1 VGALAF
7 TPRTAVPAKAGMT
20 KLDGITRWLTLLAIL
35 ALLFVASAA
44 RAENFP
50 AFTGLVVDQ
59 ANILPADRK
68 AALEQKLE
76 AFQQK
81 TGRQLAVATV
91 ASLEGDDIQDYG
103 YKLLRAWGV
112 GLKDANNGTVLLI
125 APNERKVG
133 IETGYGVEGVLT
145 DAYSSVIIHGTI
157 LPAFKAGDM
166 PGGIEKG
173 ADAIID
179 ILSQPDDQAKAKE
192 QAAIAAYNKTHQRN
206 GGGSVPLGFIF
217 WLVVFGVIMLT
228 QLFRRGHGSRYGG
241 SNWPIWLW
249 AASEALGDR
258 DRGSGSGGFF
268 GGGGGGSDSG
278 GGGWGGGFTGGGG
291 GSGGGGGASGGW

>member
-1 VGALAF
+1 MTALSIQ
-7 TPRTAVPAKAGMT
+7 PRSVSPAQAGVPVAASAGMT
-20 KLDGITRWLTLLAIL
+20 ARRVITALVLLLAVLL
-35 ALLFVASAA
+35 AGAA

-50 AFTGLVVDQ
+50 PFTGLVVDA
-59 ANILPADRK
+59 ANVLPADRK

-112 GLKDANNGTVLLI
+112 GLKDANNGTILLI
-125 APNERKVG
+125 APSERKVG

-192 QAAIAAYNKTHQRN
+192 QAAIAAYNKAHQSAGDD
-206 GGGSVPLGFIF
+206 GGFPLGLIF
-217 WLVVFGVIMLT
+217 WLVLFGVIALSS
-228 QLFRRGHGSRYGG
+228 LRNRGQGARFGG

-249 AASEALGDR
+249 AASEMLGGR
-258 DRGSGSGGFF
+258 DRGSGGGF
-268 GGGGGGSDSG
+268 GGGSD
-278 GGGWGGGFTGGGG
+278 GGGWGGGGFTGGGG